1 MSETC
6 SICKQPFREFVVGE
20 RVFVSMHPS
29 RADCIA
35 AVIRRCAEIAKEWRG
50 PERKPNKSHVEASIM
65 IESEIK
71 SEFSEAF
78 K

>member
-35 AVIRRCAEIAKEWRG
+35 AVIRRCAEIA
-50 PERKPNKSHVEASIM
+50 ERYYADGEAAPAIRDA
-65 IESEIK
+65 
-71 SEFSEAF
+71 FPEAF
-78 K
+78 AK